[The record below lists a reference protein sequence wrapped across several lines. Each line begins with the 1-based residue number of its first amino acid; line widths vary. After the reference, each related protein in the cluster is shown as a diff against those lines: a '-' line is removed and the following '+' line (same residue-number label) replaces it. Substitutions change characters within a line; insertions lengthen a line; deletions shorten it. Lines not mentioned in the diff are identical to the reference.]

1 MSSGEITLDN
11 PVLNGPYDEPT
22 AHFEIGPKGPTGQVI
37 SSRRPSEF
45 FVPIPKPRK
54 GRGENNPTLDFSTL
68 TEERVE
74 RNDKIDQLRVV
85 LRDWRL
91 QNYPGVTPI
100 SRKLLTFWA
109 DSARED
115 RILFAQREAAETA
128 IYLAEV
134 VGRDKYDR
142 SAFSGT
148 DWRKTLALANQEHN
162 SGLPRLALKM
172 ATGAGKTVVMA
183 MLIAWHTLNKVHAPQ
198 DSRFVKRFL
207 IVTPGITIK
216 DRLRVLQPTEPRD
229 TNYYDLRGIV
239 PKDLRPQLNQ
249 AQIHIINYHQFLPR
263 ATSAG
268 KTVSAN
274 TKKLLLQGKQDHGA
288 FTETPQTVATR
299 VLDKLGKDR
308 GEIVVFNDEAH
319 HCYQPQ
325 ELGEKLDSDQNDAN
339 EDARVWL
346 KGLVDLRRY
355 GNKGSKNGALK
366 AIYDLSATPF
376 YLKGSGWG
384 EGSIFPW
391 VVSDFGLMDA
401 IESGI
406 VKVPRLPVDDNSQ
419 SERVTYLHLY
429 DQVKDDPAWPKR
441 VALASMPAPGTW
453 DMPAVLEGALR
464 SLYSSYEVA
473 FHDWEQN
480 LSALGEPPPV
490 MIVVAP
496 NTLISKLIYDWIGG
510 YEVLNGD
517 DVRHL
522 AGNLPLFSNVISEQR
537 LAVPKT
543 IVVDSKQL
551 ESGES
556 MRDDFKKAAA
566 NEIEAFRVAY
576 KESNPGADVTKLN
589 DSDLLREVMNTVG
602 KKGKLGADVR
612 CVVSV
617 AMLTEGWDANTVTHI
632 LGLRAFGSQLL
643 CEQVVGRGL
652 RRRNYAID
660 PESGLFPPEYAN
672 VYGIPFSFIQSD
684 KPNQPTPPPK
694 PSIRVQALE
703 ERKHLEI
710 EFPVLTGYRVEL
722 PDAPLIFDVEKA
734 NSLSITGKTVPSWVQ
749 SEGIVGESERIN
761 GIKSVREQQV
771 AFGIAHRTLRWLFPE
786 AVDQRPWLFPQLVDF
801 AKQWMKSKVHL
812 DLGYSLGFLTLAE
825 PQQLAAEA
833 IGQAV
838 SRITDEN
845 RRTLMRPLFGFGETV
860 RSTSGVSFDTRKQVF
875 ETASSHVSHVTLDG
889 RDGNS
894 WEKRVAQVCETLA
907 SSGLLTSYAK
917 NDHLGFAIPYVH
929 QGRSHEYWPDF
940 LLRLAPN
947 EKEGFPRTLIVEV
960 SGSQKSPG
968 QTKAKAETARN
979 MWCTAINNHGGFGR
993 WGYLE
998 LGQSGVGN
1006 AEQVLREA
1014 IKSHYADEAIVGDPD
1029 YLARFIYEGA

>member
-1 MSSGEITLDN
+1 MSSSEITLDN

-54 GRGENNPTLDFSTL
+54 GRGESNPTLDFSTL

-74 RNDKIDQLRVV
+74 RNDKIDQLRDV

-109 DSARED
+109 DPARED

-148 DWRKTLALANQEHN
+148 DWRETLALANQEHN

-274 TKKLLLQGKQDHGA
+274 TKKLLLQGKQDQGA
-288 FTETPQTVATR
+288 FAETPQMVATR
-299 VLDKLGKDR
+299 ILDKLGKDR

-325 ELGEKLDSDQNDAN
+325 DLGEKLDSDQNEAN
-339 EDARVWL
+339 EDARVWFR
-346 KGLVDLRRY
+346 GLVDLRRY

-366 AIYDLSATPF
+366 TIYDLSATPF
-376 YLKGSGWG
+376 YLTGSGWG
-384 EGSIFPW
+384 EGTIFPW

-429 DQVKDDPAWPKR
+429 DQVKDDPGWPKR
-441 VALASMPAPGTW
+441 VSLASMPAPGAW

-464 SLYSSYEVA
+464 SLYSSYEAA
-473 FHDWEQN
+473 FSEWEKY
-480 LSALGEPPPV
+480 LKILEEPPPV
-490 MIVVAP
+490 MIVVTP
-496 NTLISKLIYDWIGG
+496 NTLISKLIYDWISG
-510 YEVLNGD
+510 YELRQGEE
-517 DVRHL
+517 VRHVP
-522 AGNLPLFSNVISEQR
+522 GNLPLLSNVSGEQR
-537 LAVPKT
+537 LAIPRT

-551 ESGES
+551 ESGEA
-556 MRDDFKKAAA
+556 MRDDFKRAAA
-566 NEIEAFRVAY
+566 DEIAAFKTAY
-576 KESNPGADVTKLN
+576 QRSNPGADVTKLN
-589 DSDLLREVMNTVG
+589 DSDLLREAMNTVG
-602 KKGKLGADVR
+602 KKGMLGADVR

-652 RRRNYAID
+652 RRRSYAVD
-660 PESGLFPPEYAN
+660 PESGLFPAEYAN

-684 KPNQPTPPPK
+684 KPHQAALPPK
-694 PSIRVQALE
+694 PSLRVRALDDRE
-703 ERKHLEI
+703 HLEI
-710 EFPVLTGYRVEL
+710 EFPVLSGYRVEL
-722 PDAPLIFDVEKA
+722 PDTPLTFDVEVSG
-734 NSLSITGKTVPSWVQ
+734 SLAITGKTVPSWVQ
-749 SEGIVGESERIN
+749 SEGIVGASERID
-761 GIKSVREQQV
+761 GIKSVREQEI
-771 AFGIAHRTLRWLFPE
+771 AFGIAHRTMKLLFPE
-786 AVDQRPWLFPQLVDF
+786 AQDQRPWLFPQLVQF
-801 AKQWMKSKVHL
+801 AKQWLGSKVYV
-812 DLGYSLGFLTLAE
+812 DSAYSLGFLTLAE

-833 IGQAV
+833 ISQAV
-838 SRITDEN
+838 SKMTNDD

-860 RSTSGVSFDTRKQVF
+860 RSTSDVIFDTRKPVF
-875 ETASSHVSHVTLDG
+875 ETSYSHVSHVTLDG
-889 RDGNS
+889 KDGNS

-907 SSGLLTSYAK
+907 SEGLISSYVK
-917 NDHLGFAIPYVH
+917 NDHLGFAIPYAH

-940 LLRLAPN
+940 LLRLAPV
-947 EKEGFPRTLIVEV
+947 EKEDFGRTLIVEV

-979 MWCTAINNHGGFGR
+979 MWCTSVNNHGGFGR

-998 LGQSGVGN
+998 LGQNGVMN
-1006 AEQVLREA
+1006 AEAVLRQA
-1014 IKSHYADEAIVGDPD
+1014 IDAHIRDEAIIGDPD
-1029 YLARFIYEGA
+1029 YLAHFIYEGV